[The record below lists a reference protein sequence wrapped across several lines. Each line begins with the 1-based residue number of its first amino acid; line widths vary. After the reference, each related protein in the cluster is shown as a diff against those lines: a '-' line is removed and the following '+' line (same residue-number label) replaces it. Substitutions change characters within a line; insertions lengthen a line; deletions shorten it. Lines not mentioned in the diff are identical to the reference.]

1 MVDNLSLG
9 DMNTL
14 NGDEINKKGELL
26 YPGDEIGGYKIIHK
40 LGAGG
45 MGQVYLVE
53 NIQMH
58 KKYAMKVLPPNL
70 SRDKRFIDRFRVEA
84 RVMSDLKHPNIV
96 DVKTINHD
104 KFRNL
109 YYLVMEFIEF
119 DNGKSADLGSLLK
132 GKRKLSE
139 EDALRIVK
147 QLCSALDYAHN
158 FRKDGVIHRD
168 LKPAN
173 ILIDSNADAHITD
186 FGLAKVVGTDY
197 LHSMVERSIQLTMA
211 SNKKLKVEQSIG
223 DMKTIVDDET
233 GSSYSEN
240 ESDSAGSIIGTYEF
254 MSPEQR
260 EGEEAT
266 KQSDI
271 YSLGMIIYKLLTGKK
286 AVGRFKLP
294 THFGKSEYWDDIIVK
309 CLENEPED
317 RFESVD
323 GILRILVTANIED
336 VKTDANTIQEENNTE
351 EKHKIIAENDNK
363 DSDDFSDNFI
373 NDLKE
378 KPLQKRIYLQYLYL
392 FIASFIFCFFAIG
405 RGIAGGFGGAI
416 AMMIIPSLFVLI
428 LRKKGIIV
436 SWIVLLLIAILLF
449 LGSYSDTKKNIL
461 NVQSVSKPENKK
473 QTSPLYEKGE
483 KYYKKY
489 NIPSDLI
496 PINNASYSPT
506 KDLASGSATAQE
518 KQIKAVKKTG
528 LPLEVETFKYGI
540 KMRLIPAGTFTMG
553 SPSSEDERADS
564 EGPQHKVTISKP
576 FYMGKYEVTQQQ
588 WEDVM
593 GSNPSRFKNA
603 GSNAPVESV
612 SWDDCQEF
620 LNKLC
625 DKLGV
630 SRGTYRL
637 PTEAEWEYAARA
649 GTTGKYYGDIDS
661 IAWYDNNSG
670 SKTHTVGSKKP
681 NAFGLYDTAG
691 NVWEWCSDGYGDY
704 SSGSQT
710 DPVGASTGWLRV
722 YRGGGWN
729 GYARGCR
736 SAYRNYGSPGD
747 RDGNLGFRFVR
758 LSE

>member
-84 RVMSDLKHPNIV
+84 RVMADLKHPNIV

-104 KFRNL
+104 KSRNL

-158 FRKDGVIHRD
+158 FRDGGIIHRD

-173 ILIDSNADAHITD
+173 ILIDSNGDAHITD
-186 FGLAKVVGTDY
+186 FGLAKIVGTEY
-197 LHSMVERSIQLTMA
+197 LHSMVERSMQLTIA

-233 GSSYSEN
+233 GSSFSED

-294 THFGKSEYWDDIIVK
+294 THFGKSEYWDDIIEK
-309 CLENEPED
+309 CLEHDSED
-317 RFESVD
+317 RFEA
-323 GILRILVTANIED
+323 VTEI
-336 VKTDANTIQEENNTE
+336 I
-351 EKHKIIAENDNK
+351 KIIKTSIDMHYTEQSVNEDKENK
-363 DSDDFSDNFI
+363 YTVSDSEEDSETGDGKNTFFKLPRVNVCEIVSTKYVISENFI
-373 NDLKE
+373 KT
-378 KPLQKRIYLQYLYL
+378 L
-392 FIASFIFCFFAIG
+392 FLNKIF
-405 RGIAGGFGGAI
+405 
-416 AMMIIPSLFVLI
+416 LFV
-428 LRKKGIIV
+428 
-436 SWIVLLLIAILLF
+436 SFVLLA
-449 LGSYSDTKKNIL
+449 
-461 NVQSVSKPENKK
+461 SVLWFYFNH
-473 QTSPLYEKGE
+473 

-528 LPLEVETFKYGI
+528 LPLEVKTAKYEI
-540 KMRLIPAGTFTMG
+540 QMRLIPAGSFLMG
-553 SPSSEDERADS
+553 NPDDEYRL
-564 EGPQHKVTISKP
+564 QHQVVINKT
-576 FYMGKYEVTQQQ
+576 FYMGTYEITQKQ
-588 WEDVM
+588 WKEVM
-593 GSNPSRFKNA
+593 ENTPSYFKNA
-603 GSNAPVESV
+603 GDNAPVEQV
-612 SWDDCQEF
+612 SWELCQEF
-620 LNKLC
+620 FKRIC
-625 DKLGV
+625 DVLEV
-630 SRGTYRL
+630 PRGTYRL
-637 PTEAEWEYAARA
+637 PTEAEWEYSCRA
-649 GTTGKYYGDIDS
+649 GTSARFYFGDTLNDGKIS
-661 IAWYDNNSG
+661 RNSTMPIG
-670 SKTHTVGSKKP
+670 SSKP
-681 NAFGLYDTAG
+681 NAFGLFDTNS
-691 NVWEWCSDGYGDY
+691 NVAEWCLDKHEYPSKTTSRNDNEFEWIDFGH
-704 SSGSQT
+704 
-710 DPVGASTGWLRV
+710 VI
-722 YRGGGWN
+722 RGGHWRYN
-729 GYARGCR
+729 EHRI
-736 SAYRNYGSPGD
+736 SFETKKD
-747 RDGNLGFRFVR
+747 KTIGFRIVR
-758 LSE
+758 ELSEKELNG